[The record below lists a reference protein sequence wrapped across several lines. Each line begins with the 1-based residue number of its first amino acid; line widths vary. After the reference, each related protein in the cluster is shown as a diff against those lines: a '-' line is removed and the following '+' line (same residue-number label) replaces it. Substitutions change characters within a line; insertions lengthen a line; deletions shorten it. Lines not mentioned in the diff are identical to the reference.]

1 MQSLGERLARIEAI
15 LEELRH
21 DLLGNGTPGRIN
33 LMEARI
39 SALEKLRWMILG
51 ALILLGLV
59 TGSNFLPRI
68 LARL

>member
-1 MQSLGERLARIEAI
+1 MQSVGERLARIEAI
-15 LEELRH
+15 LEELRR

-39 SALEKLRWMILG
+39 RALEKLRWMILG

-59 TGSNFLPRI
+59 TGSNFLPRV